1 MILAPMEVTP
11 RPRRVGLVVFDL
23 LCCRF
28 MIEKY
33 TRETVPPQAV
43 WPPIEVAREAVGL
56 NLTQVF
62 FFGRVRATFSYFQLV
77 GRNFKIP

>member
-1 MILAPMEVTP
+1 MTLAPMELTP
-11 RPRRVGLVVFDL
+11 QRQRVGLVVFDL

-28 MIEKY
+28 LIEKY
-33 TRETVPPQAV
+33 IRETVAPQAV

-62 FFGRVRATFSYFQLV
+62 FFLEG
-77 GRNFKIP
+77 